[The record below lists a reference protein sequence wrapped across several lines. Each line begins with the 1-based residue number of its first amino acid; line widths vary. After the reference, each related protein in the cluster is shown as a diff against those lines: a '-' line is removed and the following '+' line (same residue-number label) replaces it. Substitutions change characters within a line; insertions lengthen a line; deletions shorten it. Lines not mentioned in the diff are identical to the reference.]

1 MSKIFPQIAALLA
14 LLIAAGFFLRAQAN
28 DLLNATLE
36 RTLAK
41 QTAILAAAAEERFDK
56 EFASLRLAAKCL
68 EAQQAAQVVLQT
80 GNENISVGLLTADGN
95 AIHDGTPLS
104 NQDFPRLSSA
114 YQGNEVVDYCAGK
127 GVLFAVP
134 VALGDNANAA
144 LYRLYDETLAAESFK
159 LAEDNDTRLL
169 IQDGDGKVIV
179 PYKNYGAAEKEFFA
193 NAAFQRGFETL
204 RDKLETQTSAAVY
217 CDSPFGDFFLFAT
230 KLPHMNYTLVGCV
243 PWESAA
249 GDVAEIYNF
258 MRVGGVLA
266 LILLAAGGAYL
277 LVLRARLEDA
287 GELRAAKLAADEAN
301 NAKSIFL
308 ANMSH
313 KIRTPI
319 NAIVGMN
326 EMILRESNSPEIVNY
341 AQNTA
346 AAAET
351 LLSLVNDIRDF
362 SKIESGKFALAEENY
377 RLVDVIK
384 NLVNMIRPRAEQKK
398 LAFNLHV
405 NPAAENILRGDSER
419 IQQIALNFLSNA
431 VKYTESGSVTFS
443 VEGETVSADTFIL
456 SLSVK
461 DTGKGIRDI
470 SKLVED
476 CERFDIHKTRHADG
490 TGLGLAITY
499 RLVSMMNGK
508 IDIQSAHGE
517 GATFTAL
524 IPQKIAGNE
533 LIGVFTEHAHAAQ
546 GKYQPAFVAPAATI
560 LVVDDDEM
568 NLLVTAKLLQATR
581 IKVDTATSGAAC
593 LKKLAERHYDLIFL
607 DLMMPD
613 LDGVQTLERTRAMDE
628 NLSKNAPIIALT
640 ADAAPGTQQRLI
652 DAGFNDYLTKPID
665 IKLLEQILVDF
676 LPAEKILSPA
686 PR

>member
-1 MSKIFPQIAALLA
+1 ML
-14 LLIAAGFFLRAQAN
+14 QA
-28 DLLNATLE
+28 
-36 RTLAK
+36 
-41 QTAILAAAAEERFDK
+41 
-56 EFASLRLAAKCL
+56 
-68 EAQQAAQVVLQT
+68 

-104 NQDFPRLSSA
+104 NQDFPRLLSA
-114 YQGNEVVDYCAGK
+114 YHGNEVVDFCAGK
-127 GVLFAVP
+127 GLLFAEP
-134 VALGDNANAA
+134 VTLNNNVNAV

-159 LAEDNDTRLL
+159 LAENDTRLL
-169 IQDGDGKVIV
+169 IQDRDGNVVV

-193 NAAFQRGFETL
+193 NAAFQRGFEIL
-204 RDKLETQTSAAVY
+204 RDKLKTQSSAAVY

-243 PWESAA
+243 PYESVA

-266 LILLAAGGAYL
+266 LILFAAGGACL

-287 GELRAAKLAADEAN
+287 DELRAAKLAADDAN

-326 EMILRESNSPEIVNY
+326 EMILRESNSPEIVGY
-341 AQNTA
+341 AQNSA

-362 SKIESGKFALAEENY
+362 SKIESGKFALAEETY
-377 RLVDVIK
+377 MLDDVIK
-384 NLVNMIRPRAEQKK
+384 NLVNMIRPRAEKK
-398 LAFNLHV
+398 NLAFNLHV

-419 IQQIALNFLSNA
+419 IQQIALNFLTNA
-431 VKYTESGSVTFS
+431 VKFTQSGSVTFN
-443 VEGETVSADTFIL
+443 VDGETVSADTFVL

-461 DTGKGIRDI
+461 DTGIGIRDVQ
-470 SKLVED
+470 KLVDD
-476 CERFDIHKTRHADG
+476 CERFDIHKSRHADG

-499 RLVSMMNGK
+499 KLVSMMNGK

-517 GATFTAL
+517 GTTFTAL

-533 LIGVFTEHAHAAQ
+533 LIGVFTEHAPAAQ
-546 GKYQPAFVAPAATI
+546 GKYQPAFVAPDADI

-568 NLLVTAKLLQATR
+568 NLLVAAKLLQAMR
-581 IKVDTATSGAAC
+581 IKVDTVTSGAAC

-607 DLMMPD
+607 DRIMPD
-613 LDGVQTLERTRAMDE
+613 LDGVQTLERARAMDG

-640 ADAAPGTQQRLI
+640 ADAAPGTQQHLI

-665 IKLLEQILVDF
+665 IKLMEQILIDF
-676 LPAEKILSPA
+676 LPAEKILPPA